1 MEGYCR
7 LLLQSELAGG
17 VTSWC
22 KRVPQH
28 STGINPPATLEII
41 SSCMGLR
48 TFKKYPMSLRRAFVE
63 QILFEKEPPA
73 SQCAWAGCCCQTL
86 LCSFFF
92 PPQHNQ
98 PLIHP
103 HNLSS
108 DPLLPPVT
116 IPRQTPSISASA
128 VRQLPSSSVYS
139 PARIFYPLSSVALD
153 INRRCT
159 GSSPWSR
166 ESVPPPSARASSS
179 IHRSHH

>member
-48 TFKKYPMSLRRAFVE
+48 AFKKYPMSLRRAFVE

-108 DPLLPPVT
+108 DPLLPP
-116 IPRQTPSISASA
+116 RH
-128 VRQLPSSSVYS
+128 
-139 PARIFYPLSSVALD
+139 
-153 INRRCT
+153 N
-159 GSSPWSR
+159 
-166 ESVPPPSARASSS
+166 PPPNAIDLRLRRPPAAVVLCLQPRPYFLPVV
-179 IHRSHH
+179 IGRTRY